1 MNNANQYSATFPNKK
16 FVITGM
22 AATFLLSIIIFTSCA
37 KKRADD
43 KKTLPNYVSASSF
56 YTTYQQPEQTFTVD
70 TPGTAPII
78 GKEGTILSGWD
89 SIFMYPSGQSISY
102 PFTLKLVEVYTL
114 KDMILSNLPPIGGG
128 KILESGGEIRIRA
141 FKGATELVLKPGKKY
156 SMLLDT
162 SSTPLL
168 SGMSVHYGFPNG
180 TITDWTNNVTTLDAS
195 INPDNLS
202 AVINMPVQA
211 YFMNIARM
219 GWVNC
224 ARQFSSS
231 AATTTISFTSQG
243 TNTQNIDVFLVF
255 KNIHSM
261 MQVYN
266 LTSQPIPIG
275 TNLTV
280 VAISRDSNQNNAM
293 AYQAQDI
300 TVTAGM
306 QVTLNLASIT
316 DANLLGQLAGYK

>member
-1 MNNANQYSATFPNKK
+1 MNNKFLKSAASLNGNALINT
-16 FVITGM
+16 IG
-22 AATFLLSIIIFTSCA
+22 IIFLVSVILFSSCA

-56 YTTYQQPEQTFTVD
+56 YSTYQQPEQTFTVD

-89 SIFMYPSGQSISY
+89 SIFMYPTGQSISY

-114 KDMILSNLPPIGGG
+114 KDMILSNLPPIASG

-162 SSTPLL
+162 SKTPLL
-168 SGMSVHYGFPNG
+168 NGMSVYYGAPNG
-180 TITDWTNNVTTLDAS
+180 TITDWTNNVTILDPS

-202 AVINMPVQA
+202 AVINTPAQA
-211 YFMNIARM
+211 YLMHIARM

-231 AATTTISFTSQG
+231 AGTTTISFTSQG

-266 LTSQPIPIG
+266 LTSQPIPVG

-293 AYQAQDI
+293 AYEAQDI